1 MENWL
6 TAILEWAKV
15 GLLGAF
21 GGAAS
26 YVYLAVTKDRKFN
39 VWTFLA
45 NLFVA
50 FFVGKVFGT
59 FIPADNPNR
68 EGFLMI
74 LGFTAYP
81 VLGIVEAKVLSY
93 LKNRNDLPGNSR

>member
-1 MENWL
+1 MENWIN
-6 TAILEWAKV
+6 AVMEWAKV

-26 YVYLAVTKDRKFN
+26 YVYLAVTKNRNF
-39 VWTFLA
+39 VWWTFLA

-50 FFVGKVFGT
+50 FFVGKLFGE
-59 FIPADNPNR
+59 FIPATNPNR
-68 EGFLMI
+68 AGYLMI

-81 VLGIVEAKVLSY
+81 VLGIVETKVIAY
-93 LKNRNDLPGNSR
+93 LQSRSDLPGKEG